1 MRERDLLYFQLGFHY
16 YCLKNSSDK
25 PKEYKTI
32 IDKNGTKIEG
42 AILYQIAAMYIYGIK
57 VYGYGNKGFSLIGG
71 QTGLKIPAFCRY
83 SEKITGDKDCL
94 YDAGLEAFETTREHN
109 DIIEVRNKIDH
120 FKYYLGHAGSI
131 LDLYS
136 EVFDR
141 FFSYDMK
148 YQKNV
153 MNSLSNILKRHNVIV
168 DYKLGT
174 GTKSVNDKTKDRAQ
188 IIITKITSD
197 KFKYKIKNDKEYQL
211 KAKNDEF
218 IETINKLLNYSKVNE
233 KDE

>member
-1 MRERDLLYFQLGFHY
+1 
-16 YCLKNSSDK
+16 
-25 PKEYKTI
+25 
-32 IDKNGTKIEG
+32 
-42 AILYQIAAMYIYGIK
+42 MYIYGIK
-57 VYGYGNKGFSLIGG
+57 VYGYGKDDDRNKDFSLIGG
-71 QTGLKIPAFCRY
+71 QTGLKIPAFGRY

-94 YDAGLEAFETTREHN
+94 YDAGLEAFETIREHN

-120 FKYYLGHAGSI
+120 FKYYLGDAGSI

-174 GTKSVNDKTKDRAQ
+174 GTKYVNDNKMTKDRAQ

-197 KFKYKIKNDKEYQL
+197 KFNYKIKDDKEYQL
-211 KAKNDEF
+211 EAKNKEF
-218 IETINKLLNYSKVNE
+218 IETVNKLLNYSKVNE
-233 KDE
+233 KSPT